1 MLDTWNPRIQSDI
14 CHNSQ
19 NCKGQHGKGCKA
31 KEGGGGGG
39 QQNGLKETKRAIK
52 VYFCRQIRHL
62 TLQTFIYK
70 KRVEIVLK

>member
-39 QQNGLKETKRAIK
+39 TTKWTKRDQKSHKSI
-52 VYFCRQIRHL
+52 L
-62 TLQTFIYK
+62 L
-70 KRVEIVLK
+70 